1 MATNRKRA
9 KNSPLSVT
17 VSSPTVSG
25 DPVVLGS
32 MGGGVALTD
41 YDASTGKAT
50 VDFEGVYDLEVVATN
65 DSGNSAVAAGDEIF
79 YAAGVLSKD
88 SSGVFFGWALETITS
103 GSTDTIM
110 IRLGQSAGAGSSLSA
125 PFMSAEV
132 TGNGS
137 AQSTAHGLGVAPA
150 RVAIVLTEFA
160 SNLNV
165 DVAEGTH
172 TTTNVVV
179 TVTNGAKYKILA
191 WK

>member
-25 DPVVLGS
+25 DPVVLGT

-41 YDASTGKAT
+41 YDSATGKAT

-65 DSGNSAVAAGDEIF
+65 DSGNSAVAAGDEI
-79 YAAGVLSKD
+79 YYTAGVLSKD
-88 SSGVFFGWALETITS
+88 SSGVFFGWALEAIDSAGTE
-103 GSTDTIM
+103 TIM
-110 IRLGQSAGAGSSLSA
+110 VRLGQSAGGGSALSA
-125 PFMSAEV
+125 PFMSGEL
-132 TGNGS
+132 TGTGS
-137 AQSTAHGLGVAPA
+137 SQTSAHGLGAVPS

-160 SNLNV
+160 SNLSV
-165 DVAEGTH
+165 DVTEGTH
-172 TTTNVVV
+172 TTANVVV
-179 TVTNGAKYKILA
+179 TVTSGAKFKVLA